1 MCFNNDFHKILF
13 IHPSCICVHLLFVRD
28 WVDVSMIINAEFI
41 VNFFRFIF
49 FEMKKTLTCTLAVFI
64 SFTDETKQ
72 STLCA
77 FNL

>member
-41 VNFFRFIF
+41 VDIFRFIF
-49 FEMKKTLTCTLAVFI
+49 F
-64 SFTDETKQ
+64 
-72 STLCA
+72 
-77 FNL
+77 